1 MPLRGKIK
9 NNHIPLNSFELIVA
23 GLPAITIVTTD
34 DIEQMI
40 TAVTMPDGTIRSGGK
55 TEPVEFTFTIPMH
68 HDVEQA
74 AMEYWKKLAEGPVG
88 STYLKAASL
97 IYYRNEGGPKSY
109 TFSNMW
115 VSGRTIPG
123 GDMGNEGEMAVVTF
137 AVKADYVS
145 PV

>member
-23 GLPAITIVTTD
+23 GLPQITVVTTD

-55 TEPVEFTFTIPMH
+55 TEPVEFTLSVPMH

-74 AMEYWKKLAEGPVG
+74 AMEAWKKLAEGPVRP
-88 STYLKAASL
+88 TYLKAASL
-97 IYYRNEGGPKSY
+97 IFYRNDGTPKSY

-115 VSGRTIPG
+115 LSGRTIPG
-123 GDMGNEGEMAVVTF
+123 ADMGNEGEMAAVSF